1 MSDNFPIAIIGAGP
15 VGLAAAAQAIAR
27 GLPVKLYE
35 AGVTVGAN
43 LRDWGHVR
51 VFTPWEL
58 NIDAAARALLERTG
72 WTMPSAGELPTGS
85 ELYTRYLKPLA
96 ETPELADTI
105 EVGAR
110 ATAISRPGAA
120 KVVSK
125 GRATKPFELRIAG
138 QDGVLRTELARA
150 V

>member
-72 WTMPSAGELPTGS
+72 WTMPSAGELPTGDN
-85 ELYTRYLKPLA
+85 LYARYLKPLA
-96 ETPELADTI
+96 ETTELAGAI
-105 EVGAR
+105 EVGTR
-110 ATAISRPGAA
+110 VEAISRRGAD
-120 KVVSK
+120 KVGST
-125 GRATKPFELRIAG
+125 G
-138 QDGVLRTELARA
+138 
-150 V
+150 